1 MPSTAS
7 EYTMTKGS
15 IDAIREVLTEMISSM
30 ESSVDFWTAYV
41 NRQPPD
47 ILPAFP
53 PGVRPDILLFYQDHL
68 SRYRAAL
75 IEFNETFQKEV
86 TPCKNP

>member
-1 MPSTAS
+1 MPSQAS

-15 IDAIREVLTEMISSM
+15 INAIREVLTETIAAI
-30 ESSVDFWTAYV
+30 ESSVSFWTAYI

-53 PGVRPDILLFYQDHL
+53 PGVEPNILEFYQDRL

-75 IEFNETFQKEV
+75 FELNKTFPKEET
-86 TPCKNP
+86 P